1 MEPVLKWA
9 GGKRQ
14 LLKELE
20 HVIHKEDL
28 EGHTYFEPFVGGGA
42 LFLKLMPK
50 KAVIN
55 DINKELVLLYGVI
68 RDNPDQLIAK
78 LEEFKADYPDNYEN
92 IRALDREL
100 DFTKMSPIV
109 RAARLIYLNKTCYNG
124 LYRVNS
130 QGYFNVPK
138 GRYRNPNIVNQ
149 SLIKKLGDYLRNNQI
164 KITNLDFEEA
174 VKTAK
179 SGDFVYFDPPYDYEG
194 AGFTTYSSDGFTKK
208 DLERLKITCDKLIE
222 KGCNVTVSNNAT
234 QFVKELF
241 TDPYYTITEVPA
253 NRFINCDGTK
263 RTHVMEVII
272 NGRKN

>member
-20 HVIHKEDL
+20 QVIHKEDL

-42 LFLKLMPK
+42 LLLKLMPK

-68 RDNPDQLIAK
+68 RDKPDELIAK

-100 DFTKMSPIV
+100 DFAEMSPIV

-149 SLIKKLGDYLRNNQI
+149 SRIKKLSDYLRNNQI

-179 SGDFVYFDPPYDYEG
+179 RGDFVYFDPPYDYEA

-208 DLERLKITCDKLIE
+208 DLKRLKITCDKLIA

-234 QFVKELF
+234 QFVKGLF
-241 TDPYYTITEVPA
+241 TEPFYTITEVPA

>member
-20 HVIHKEDL
+20 QVIHKEDL

-42 LFLKLMPK
+42 LLLKLMPK

-55 DINKELVLLYGVI
+55 DINKELVILYSVI
-68 RDNPDQLIAK
+68 RDNPDELIAK
-78 LEEFKADYPDNYEN
+78 LEEFKAGYPDNYEN

-100 DFTKMSPIV
+100 DFTEMSHIV

-149 SLIKKLGDYLRNNQI
+149 SRIKKLSDYLRNNQI
-164 KITNLDFEEA
+164 EITNLDFEEA

-179 SGDFVYFDPPYDYEG
+179 SGDFVYFDPPYDYEA

-234 QFVKELF
+234 QYVKGLF
-241 TDPYYTITEVPA
+241 KDTYYTITEVPA

>member
-20 HVIHKEDL
+20 RVIHKEDL

-68 RDNPDQLIAK
+68 RDNSDQLIAK

-149 SLIKKLGDYLRNNQI
+149 SLIKKLSDYLRNNQI

-179 SGDFVYFDPPYDYEG
+179 SGDFVYFDPPYDYEE

-241 TDPYYTITEVPA
+241 TGPYYTITEVPA